1 MHHHADT
8 PAKADRLQQVLHSRR
23 KHLGR
28 PHFSAKFNK
37 ILFFVAV
44 LHSDHVEPIPHKS
57 LVIKYGDRIAVN
69 FQSQGRY
76 TNRAVEI
83 FISIAYCYSHCA
95 ILQAMKFRVLQD
107 NLRETLWERIDEGD
121 LTGLRLAQQTGFKQA
136 HISNFLNRKR
146 GLSLEGMDRV
156 LAVQHLSVLDLLDPS
171 EVNKRASILPPS
183 DDEFQNVLLTD
194 GTVAATQ
201 PLITSMNVKEILKFK
216 KNFLKKLK
224 AETEGDRQQWERFVM
239 IKVDAREGMSM
250 YPRLLPGATLLI
262 DRHYNS
268 LKPYRK
274 GEFNMYAVL
283 KDENCT
289 VKYVE
294 TAGSHLIL
302 RPHNQAYPIEVVTM
316 EEGKSASDY
325 IVGRVCHVGIET

>member
-1 MHHHADT
+1 
-8 PAKADRLQQVLHSRR
+8 
-23 KHLGR
+23 
-28 PHFSAKFNK
+28 
-37 ILFFVAV
+37 
-44 LHSDHVEPIPHKS
+44 
-57 LVIKYGDRIAVN
+57 
-69 FQSQGRY
+69 
-76 TNRAVEI
+76 
-83 FISIAYCYSHCA
+83 
-95 ILQAMKFRVLQD
+95 MKFRVLQD
-107 NLRETLWERIDEGD
+107 NLRQTLWERIDEGD

-183 DDEFQNVLLTD
+183 NDEFQNVLLTD
-194 GTVAATQ
+194 GKVAATQ
-201 PLITSMNVKEILKFK
+201 PLINSMHVKEILKFK
-216 KNFLKKLK
+216 KAFLKKLK
-224 AETEGDRQQWERFVM
+224 AETEGNRDEWERFVL
-239 IKVDAREGMSM
+239 IKADAREGMSM
-250 YPRLLPGATLLI
+250 YPRLLPGATILI

-268 LKPYRK
+268 LKPYRR

-283 KDENCT
+283 KNENCT

-316 EEGKSASDY
+316 EESKSPSDY
-325 IVGRVCHVGIET
+325 LVGRVCYVGIET

>member
-1 MHHHADT
+1 
-8 PAKADRLQQVLHSRR
+8 
-23 KHLGR
+23 
-28 PHFSAKFNK
+28 
-37 ILFFVAV
+37 
-44 LHSDHVEPIPHKS
+44 
-57 LVIKYGDRIAVN
+57 
-69 FQSQGRY
+69 
-76 TNRAVEI
+76 
-83 FISIAYCYSHCA
+83 
-95 ILQAMKFRVLQD
+95 MKFRVLQD
-107 NLRETLWERIDEGD
+107 NLRKTLWERIDEGD

-146 GLSLEGMDRV
+146 GLSLEGMDKV

-183 DDEFQNVLLTD
+183 GDEFENVLLTD

-216 KNFLKKLK
+216 KTFLRKLK
-224 AETEGDRQQWERFVM
+224 AETEGDRENWERFVL
-239 IKVDAREGMSM
+239 IKVDGREGMSM
-250 YPRLLPGATLLI
+250 YPRLLPGATVLL

-283 KDENCT
+283 KDGSCT

-294 TAGSHLIL
+294 VAGNHLIL
-302 RPHNQAYPIEVVTM
+302 RPHNQAYPIEVMTM
-316 EEGKSASDY
+316 EEGKSAADY
-325 IVGRVCHVGIET
+325 LVGRVCYVGIET